1 MAILSE
7 YSLWF
12 LPLTL
17 LIGAIYSFI
26 LYYKNS
32 TIDYDKSSLIIMAAL
47 RGVSIS
53 LITLLILALMI
64 KLTIKEREKPI
75 VVLAVDNS
83 ESIVSG
89 KDSAFYK
96 NNFIPRVKEFINSFG
111 NQYDVQTYL
120 IGDEDILVNSKTG
133 EPAISFTDKTTNL
146 SSIFDNIANFYV
158 NRNIGAMVLIS
169 DGIYNSGANPY
180 YKAEKMAFPV
190 YTVGLGNDELQKDLF
205 IQGINLN
212 KQTYKGNFFPVE
224 IKVAA
229 NKLGGKSAKLTVE
242 DKNGEIFSKNITF
255 SSANYFET
263 VKLSIEAKE
272 KGIEH
277 FNIKLTQL
285 EGEITYKNNQSSF
298 FIEVVDARE
307 KILILYN
314 SPHPDVSAMKQA
326 LEISDKY
333 QVEVMT
339 PKDLKNAPK
348 NYSLIVMHQLPSKTN
363 PISNL
368 LSQIQKEGISVL
380 YILGSQSNLSAFNS
394 LNAGLI
400 VSQNKNL
407 FNDAIPSFNNNF
419 TSFTFS
425 EETKRMLNNFPPLHT
440 FFGDYK
446 SAVSSNIF
454 MYQKINNLIT
464 QYPLILFNEVNGAK
478 TGVIAGEGLWQWK
491 LYNFLYAQNHDA
503 FDEIVN
509 KMALFLSVK
518 SDRSFFRVY
527 GKNIF
532 DENAPVEFTAEL
544 FNESYELINDPDIT
558 MVIASEEGKKY
569 SAHFSKINNSYGLN
583 IGELPIGNYT
593 WNASVKY
600 GNKVYQKNGAFT
612 VREVMLESMNIVA
625 DFELLKN
632 ISYAT
637 KGKFYTPDK
646 MQQIKD
652 EIMHNDQIKSVVS
665 YNKHYSMMLNSW
677 WYFIAI
683 VLILGIEWFLRKWG
697 GGY

>member
-12 LPLTL
+12 LPLAL
-17 LIGAIYSFI
+17 LTGAIYSFI

-53 LITLLILALMI
+53 LITLLFLALMV

-75 VVLAVDNS
+75 VVFAVDNS

-96 NNFIPRVKEFINSFG
+96 NNFIPRVKKFINSFG

-120 IGDEDILVNSKTG
+120 IGDEDILVNAKNG

-158 NRNIGAMVLIS
+158 NRNIGAMVFIS

-190 YTVGLGNDELQKDLF
+190 YTVGLGNNELQKDLF
-205 IQGINLN
+205 IQGINHN

-339 PKDLKNAPK
+339 PQDLKNAPDI
-348 NYSLIVMHQLPSKTN
+348 YSLIIMHQLPSKTN
-363 PISNL
+363 PISNI

-400 VSQNKNL
+400 VTQNKNL

-446 SAVSSNIF
+446 SSVSSNIF

-464 QYPLILFNEVNGAK
+464 QYPLILFNEVNEAK

-503 FDEIVN
+503 FNEIIN

-518 SDRSFFRVY
+518 SDRSFFRVH

-558 MVIASEEGKKY
+558 MDILSEEGKKY

-612 VREVMLESMNIVA
+612 VRKVMLESMNIVA
-625 DFELLKN
+625 DFDLLKN

-646 MQQIKD
+646 MQQIRD

-683 VLILGIEWFLRKWG
+683 VLLLGIEWFLRKWG

>member
-12 LPLTL
+12 LPLAL

-32 TIDYDKSSLIIMAAL
+32 NIDYDKSSLIIMAAL

-53 LITLLILALMI
+53 LITLLFLALMV
-64 KLTIKEREKPI
+64 KLTIKQREKPI
-75 VVLAVDNS
+75 VVFAVDNS

-96 NNFIPRVKEFINSFG
+96 NSFIPRVKEFINSFG
-111 NQYDVQTYL
+111 NQYEVQTYL
-120 IGDEDILVNSKTG
+120 IGDEDILVNSKNG
-133 EPAISFTDKTTNL
+133 EPAISFTDKTTNI

-158 NRNIGAMVLIS
+158 NRNIGAMVLLS

-190 YTVGLGNDELQKDLF
+190 YTVGLGNNELQKDLF
-205 IQGINLN
+205 IQGINHN

-277 FNIKLTQL
+277 FNVKLTQL
-285 EGEITYKNNQSSF
+285 EGEITHKNNQSSF

-307 KILILYN
+307 KVLILYN
-314 SPHPDVSAMKQA
+314 SPHPDVSAMKHA

-339 PKDLKNAPK
+339 PQDLKNTPD

-503 FDEIVN
+503 FNEIVN

-558 MVIASEEGKKY
+558 MVILSEEGKKY

-583 IGELPIGNYT
+583 IGELPIGNYSWT
-593 WNASVKY
+593 ASVKY

-646 MQQIKD
+646 MQQIRD

-683 VLILGIEWFLRKWG
+683 VLLLGIEWFLRKWG

>member
-12 LPLTL
+12 LPLAL

-32 TIDYDKSSLIIMAAL
+32 NIDYDKSSLIIMAAL

-53 LITLLILALMI
+53 LITLLFLALMV
-64 KLTIKEREKPI
+64 KLTIKQREKPI
-75 VVLAVDNS
+75 VVFAVDNS

-96 NNFIPRVKEFINSFG
+96 NSFIPRVKEFINSFG
-111 NQYDVQTYL
+111 NQYEVQTYL
-120 IGDEDILVNSKTG
+120 IGDEDILVNSKNG
-133 EPAISFTDKTTNL
+133 EPAISFTDKTTNI

-158 NRNIGAMVLIS
+158 NRNIGAMVLLS

-190 YTVGLGNDELQKDLF
+190 YTVGLGNNELQKDLF
-205 IQGINLN
+205 IQGINHN

-277 FNIKLTQL
+277 FNVKLTQL
-285 EGEITYKNNQSSF
+285 EGEITHKNNQSSF

-307 KILILYN
+307 KVLILYN

-339 PKDLKNAPK
+339 PQDLKNTPD

-503 FDEIVN
+503 FNEIVN

-558 MVIASEEGKKY
+558 MVILSEEGKKY

-583 IGELPIGNYT
+583 IGELPIGNYSWT
-593 WNASVKY
+593 ASVKY

-646 MQQIKD
+646 MQQIRD

-683 VLILGIEWFLRKWG
+683 VLLLGIEWFLRKWG